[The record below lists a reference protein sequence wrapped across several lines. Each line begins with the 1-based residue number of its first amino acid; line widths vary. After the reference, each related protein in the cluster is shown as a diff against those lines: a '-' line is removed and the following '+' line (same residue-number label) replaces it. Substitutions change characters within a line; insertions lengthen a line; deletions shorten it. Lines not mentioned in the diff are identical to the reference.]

1 MRFLSVTY
9 PKVTASVTTTKNR
22 TVNVQTAPVALSTMS
37 SNNRIPEYSTGVTHT
52 TRSLVTYT
60 LNTTPACVYKG
71 VQYAPGQKF
80 YDGCQYICKCIDPK
94 AGQYSCSERCAKLTI
109 LPSSCILISD
119 PRDPACCTVP
129 FCPPNPVTTEA
140 PNNNPQPGT
149 TTAPGSR
156 GKEFLVLFTP
166 AYFDDLVTK
175 SVYITSDNGAEMNI
189 STSQRLD
196 PNLKSQIDR
205 TDNIS
210 TVEHI
215 IFPIAF
221 ELKSFKKELKSAII
235 KTSKDVFVI
244 SHDDGIDTVGST
256 THIPLHKLS
265 TKYTVVSITNKADEK
280 SQMAIA
286 SIQDGT
292 VITITFHMEH
302 NMPLLIEGKTYH
314 EGDMFTLNLDHF
326 ETYLIEHT
334 SDLTGTAIE
343 SSHPIAVFSGNDCA
357 ELDSYGAC
365 DHLVEQLPPITSV
378 DTTYI
383 VPPNSDNR
391 DTLIRITAIDDSN
404 FTYTIDRVS
413 KMVELKRLDSFG
425 IEIDSR
431 QTCLVESDRSIFV
444 TRFGLHSKTSEMGD
458 PSMTIVPGIHQYLD
472 YYKIVV
478 PPGYN
483 HNYVSI
489 MMKQFST
496 KFLRI
501 NGNVLNVK
509 DMFFEENVVVGQETY
524 TVRSINLIEGEIS
537 VYSTQGDR
545 FGLMFAG
552 VTDYEAYG
560 FSGNSLLP

>member
-1 MRFLSVTY
+1 
-9 PKVTASVTTTKNR
+9 
-22 TVNVQTAPVALSTMS
+22 
-37 SNNRIPEYSTGVTHT
+37 
-52 TRSLVTYT
+52 
-60 LNTTPACVYKG
+60 
-71 VQYAPGQKF
+71 
-80 YDGCQYICKCIDPK
+80 
-94 AGQYSCSERCAKLTI
+94 
-109 LPSSCILISD
+109 
-119 PRDPACCTVP
+119 
-129 FCPPNPVTTEA
+129 
-140 PNNNPQPGT
+140 
-149 TTAPGSR
+149 
-156 GKEFLVLFTP
+156 
-166 AYFDDLVTK
+166 
-175 SVYITSDNGAEMNI
+175 MNI

-205 TDNIS
+205 IENIFS
-210 TVEHI
+210 VEHVV
-215 IFPIAF
+215 FPNAF
-221 ELKSFKKELKSAII
+221 ELKSFKKEMKSAII
-235 KTSKDVFVI
+235 KTSEDVFVI

-265 TKYTVVSITNKADEK
+265 TKYLVVSIKNKADEK

-314 EGDMFTLNLDHF
+314 EGDRFTLNLDCF

-391 DTLIRITAIDDSN
+391 DTLIRITAIEDSN
-404 FTYTIDRVS
+404 FTFTIDRVS
-413 KMVELKRLDSFG
+413 KMVKLKRLESFG

-431 QTCLVESDRSIFV
+431 QTCVVESDHSIFV
-444 TRFGLHSKTSEMGD
+444 TSFGLHSKTSNMGD

-524 TVRSINLIEGEIS
+524 TVRSINLPEGEIS